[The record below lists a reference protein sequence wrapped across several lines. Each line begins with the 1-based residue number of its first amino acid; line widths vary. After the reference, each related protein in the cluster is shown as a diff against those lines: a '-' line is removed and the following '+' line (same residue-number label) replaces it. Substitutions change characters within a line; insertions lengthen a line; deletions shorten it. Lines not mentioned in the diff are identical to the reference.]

1 MRRRMR
7 HLGFAIVIAGSW
19 PALRAQAVP
28 AASTPAAQATPAP
41 QTVEITVAADKA
53 WTDSG
58 IDLQAGERC
67 RFEADGSVTFSQQVS
82 SPNGLARGWRDVI
95 RVLPL
100 NSAGRGTLIA
110 KIGDAP
116 LPFVLGSTGEFAA
129 ATTGRLLVG
138 VNQASTEPGQGSY
151 HLRLEITRGATSAP
165 AGATATQFELPD
177 AADVL
182 AKIPRRVGDNAGNPG
197 DMINFFV
204 LGPEERLLDAFRA
217 AGWVVTDRTKTT
229 AVLHGLM
236 STLSKQA
243 YLELPMSD
251 LYLFGRPQDYG
262 LAHADPLQVVAS
274 RHHLRLWKAP
284 FAVRGGEL
292 WVGAATHDIGLDRDQ
307 RNGGVTHKID
317 PNVDDEREYVRTSL
331 LSTGLI
337 AAEGAVTPPDAVRE
351 ARTATGAAF
360 HSDGRVLVF
369 RLAAAAAAKDA
380 RTSQ

>member
-1 MRRRMR
+1 MQRQMRY
-7 HLGFAIVIAGSW
+7 LWLAIVIAGTG
-19 PALRAQAVP
+19 PALPAQSVPP
-28 AASTPAAQATPAP
+28 AAATAAQATPAP
-41 QTVEITVAADKA
+41 QTVEITVAAEKA

-58 IDLQAGERC
+58 VDLQAGDRC
-67 RFEADGSVTFSQQVS
+67 HFEADGSVTFTQQLS

-95 RVLPL
+95 RALPL

-116 LPFVLGSTGEFAA
+116 LPFVLGSTGEFVA
-129 ATTGRLLVG
+129 ATTGRLFVG
-138 VNQASTEPGQGSY
+138 VNQASAEPGQGSY
-151 HLRLEITRGATSAP
+151 HLRLVITRGAPGAP
-165 AGATATQFELPD
+165 ATATAAKFEFTD
-177 AADVL
+177 SADVL
-182 AKIPRRVGDNAGNPG
+182 AKIPRRVGDNAGNAG
-197 DMINFFV
+197 DMINFLV

-243 YLELPMSD
+243 YLELPMSE

-262 LAHADPLQVVAS
+262 LAHADPLQVVES

-284 FAVRGGEL
+284 FEVPGGEL
-292 WVGAATHDIGLDRDQ
+292 WVGAATHDIGFDRDQ

-317 PNVDDEREYVRTSL
+317 PNVDEEREFVRTSL

-337 AAEGAVTPPDAVRE
+337 AAEGAVTPADAVRE
-351 ARTATGAAF
+351 ARTATGATF

-369 RLAAAAAAKDA
+369 RLAAAPAAKDA
-380 RTSQ
+380 KTSQ